1 MQLDTQSYRT
11 ALITQFVLIKKPKKP
26 AMQTVCIGIEQKNHY
41 QNHLILTM
49 GHGAGHGLPSYSANE
64 GYLTG
69 TL

>member
-1 MQLDTQSYRT
+1 
-11 ALITQFVLIKKPKKP
+11 
-26 AMQTVCIGIEQKNHY
+26 MQTVCIGIEQKNHY